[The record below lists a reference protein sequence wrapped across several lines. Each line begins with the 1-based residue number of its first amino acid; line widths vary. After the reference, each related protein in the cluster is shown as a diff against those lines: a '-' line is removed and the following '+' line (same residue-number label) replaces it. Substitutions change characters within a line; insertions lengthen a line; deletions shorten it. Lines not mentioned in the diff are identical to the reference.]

1 MSGAAELVRGRLVLD
16 DRVAPGRVT
25 VEDGRIVAV
34 ELDDAEAGGPL
45 IAPGYVDLHVHGWGG
60 HDAMTTTAALDGMA
74 RALLRHGVTSFLPTA
89 VTAPLPA
96 LIGFAERVRA
106 WLPGS
111 PADGAVPLG
120 FNIEGPFISPARA
133 GAQDPASIAVAAD
146 VDLTALEPLL
156 DGLRCMTVAPE
167 SAEALALIGWLR
179 DHGVVASAGH
189 SAASLAEARAGYAAG
204 ATSTTHLFNAMTGID
219 HRAPGLAVAALVDDA
234 VWVELIADGFHV
246 DPSVWPIVV
255 RTKPAGRL
263 VLVSDAVSLA
273 GTDATHGLL
282 GALEV
287 EIRDGRCTVVGGGQL
302 AGSII
307 ALDSAVRNLARS
319 GIALPVAV
327 AAAGRNPLA
336 LLGVT
341 DRGRIAVGHV
351 AHLIELDDDLGVRRV
366 CRGGPW
372 LAGAAG

>member
-1 MSGAAELVRGRLVLD
+1 VLE
-16 DRVAPGRVT
+16 DRVAPGHVT
-25 VEDGRIVAV
+25 VEDGVIAAV
-34 ELDDAEAGGPL
+34 ELDDVDAWGPL

-60 HDAMTTTAALDGMA
+60 HDAMGPTAALDGMA
-74 RALLRHGVTSFLPTA
+74 RALLHRGVTSFLPTA

-96 LIGFAERVRA
+96 LIAFAERARG

-111 PADGAVPLG
+111 PADGAEPLG

-133 GAQDPASIAVAAD
+133 GAQDPASIAVPAD
-146 VDLTALEPLL
+146 VDVAALEPLL

-167 SAEALALIGWLR
+167 SAGGLALIGWLR
-179 DHGVVASAGH
+179 DHGVVASVGH
-189 SAASLAEARAGYAAG
+189 SAATLAQARAGYAAG

-246 DPSVWPIVV
+246 DPAVWPIVV
-255 RTKPAGRL
+255 RTKPADRL

-273 GTDATHGLL
+273 GTDATHGTL

-307 ALDSAVRNLARS
+307 ALDSAVRNLVRS
-319 GIALPVAV
+319 GMALPAAV

-336 LLGVT
+336 LLGVE
-341 DRGRIAVGHV
+341 DRGRIAVGQL